1 MQQILASFGP
11 LQGMITPAV
20 PSLAPITTSFT
31 PLAPI
36 NPVALASS
44 DTITSQS
51 GQIDLPPAV
60 APSDSFTDHEKKR
73 YHPLNEVAEHT
84 PKKDSSI
91 QPAQDLVAITVTQ
104 DVVTNFEEYNFTI
117 GKPLDPPPTTAR
129 FLSMEQLVS
138 FCQEWAK
145 HHGYAIFK
153 AHSNTGKNVY
163 IKCDR
168 SGDFRGQL
176 INTSGRKTATIKI
189 GCPFK
194 ITGSI
199 PTSTKI
205 ANKTWSLKIQHG
217 EHNHEPSAC
226 PSAHAAHKRLHP
238 EQVVEIMNLS
248 KSNLKPAQILLQL
261 RTSDNETYA
270 TNKTISNVL
279 QKQRRDELAGKT
291 PTQVLLLIL
300 KETNWTYDVK
310 VNSSGEILNLFF
322 AHPGSIH
329 LARINHHVALL
340 DSTYKTNRYQL
351 PLLHIIGQVATN
363 RSFSLAFCFLA
374 YEDQESYVWAVENL
388 KKHVWRPRIPK
399 VFVTDRDT
407 ALRNAL
413 AEVFPDSQ
421 SKSVHLAPQPKHR
434 NELQDLL
441 LLYNYS
447 AHQSHH
453 PWRKFL
459 KVWGKVTSA
468 KTPAIYVDR
477 LNELKI
483 HLATRPAV
491 LEYITTSILPVKELF
506 VVAWACQHPHLQN
519 LHTSRAEAGH
529 AYLKT
534 FITNS
539 TGDLLSVFKCLTL
552 AVDAQLNSVHES
564 IARDTIRTLV
574 NVPKSF
580 IPLLGCV
587 SSFAI
592 KECIEQYNRLVD
604 LDPTEECSH
613 TVTVGLGIPCAHK
626 IAELLE
632 NNNQLSPGDFHP
644 QWHLKYNP
652 EVTKTDD
659 SELDLDHEIKMLV
672 VALSNE
678 KPEALPKVIQKIK
691 QISAGTHTAVPILAP
706 HVKSKT
712 KGRPTTQLKK
722 QRSTSTRR
730 NPSAHELVD
739 AKLKKDQMA
748 KEACLEGVWK
758 KNGEANQKK

>member
-1 MQQILASFGP
+1 MTNNAEPAGVTVPPEVWAQMQQILASFGP

-20 PSLAPITTSFT
+20 PPLAPITTSFT

-60 APSDSFTDHEKKR
+60 APSDSFTDHESELDQSPSDSISAMFNDNEEKDTT
-73 YHPLNEVAEHT
+73 PLNEVAEHT

-129 FLSMEQLVS
+129 FLLMEQLVS

-238 EQVVEIMNLS
+238 EQVLEIMNLS

-261 RTSDNETYA
+261 RTSDNKTYA

-340 DSTYKTNRYQL
+340 DSTYKSNWYQL
-351 PLLHIIGQVATN
+351 PLLTP
-363 RSFSLAFCFLA
+363 SL
-374 YEDQESYVWAVENL
+374 V
-388 KKHVWRPRIPK
+388 
-399 VFVTDRDT
+399 
-407 ALRNAL
+407 
-413 AEVFPDSQ
+413 
-421 SKSVHLAPQPKHR
+421 
-434 NELQDLL
+434 
-441 LLYNYS
+441 
-447 AHQSHH
+447 
-453 PWRKFL
+453 
-459 KVWGKVTSA
+459 
-468 KTPAIYVDR
+468 
-477 LNELKI
+477 
-483 HLATRPAV
+483 
-491 LEYITTSILPVKELF
+491 
-506 VVAWACQHPHLQN
+506 
-519 LHTSRAEAGH
+519 
-529 AYLKT
+529 
-534 FITNS
+534 
-539 TGDLLSVFKCLTL
+539 
-552 AVDAQLNSVHES
+552 
-564 IARDTIRTLV
+564 
-574 NVPKSF
+574 
-580 IPLLGCV
+580 
-587 SSFAI
+587 
-592 KECIEQYNRLVD
+592 
-604 LDPTEECSH
+604 
-613 TVTVGLGIPCAHK
+613 
-626 IAELLE
+626 
-632 NNNQLSPGDFHP
+632 
-644 QWHLKYNP
+644 
-652 EVTKTDD
+652 
-659 SELDLDHEIKMLV
+659 
-672 VALSNE
+672 
-678 KPEALPKVIQKIK
+678 
-691 QISAGTHTAVPILAP
+691 
-706 HVKSKT
+706 
-712 KGRPTTQLKK
+712 
-722 QRSTSTRR
+722 
-730 NPSAHELVD
+730 
-739 AKLKKDQMA
+739 
-748 KEACLEGVWK
+748 
-758 KNGEANQKK
+758 